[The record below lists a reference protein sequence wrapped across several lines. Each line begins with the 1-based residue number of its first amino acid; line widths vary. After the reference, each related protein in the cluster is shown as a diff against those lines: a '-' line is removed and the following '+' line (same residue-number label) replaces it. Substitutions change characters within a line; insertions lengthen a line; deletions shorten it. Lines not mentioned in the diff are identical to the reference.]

1 MDRYKR
7 TVLDPDA
14 EDIFDITI
22 AFACN
27 SWLKKRSQNPN
38 YEGELRL
45 TNDSNAGFATPVE
58 TVKAICKENGWK
70 IALKQLKM
78 KGFTEVSTTKIF
90 LL

>member
-1 MDRYKR
+1 MKMYHFR
-7 TVLDPDA
+7 
-14 EDIFDITI
+14 ITNPANGVRPKFRFVFLKLI

-58 TVKAICKENGWK
+58 TVKAICKVVG
-70 IALKQLKM
+70 
-78 KGFTEVSTTKIF
+78 GGRVSME
-90 LL
+90 